1 MIKHNLDISSIY
13 ERRRNQAHAALT
25 QRMEQLYE
33 TYPTLEELDYAIKF
47 TGIAMGKAAM
57 TGDLSAVTAAKEKLA
72 SLREEK
78 AAFLASHAIDKKML
92 ALQYAC
98 EKCKDTGF
106 VEGENGL
113 QEHCSCYRS
122 LAIEHLYQS
131 FTLDPERSM
140 TFDRFSLEVY
150 PNTIDKKRYGLDIS
164 PREKMK
170 ENLALCQTFAEHFE
184 ESGVKNILI
193 YGESGVGKTF
203 MCGCIANALL
213 SRGVPVLYLSAT
225 ELFHIIAQNRTGRAD
240 LAGSMV
246 MEDLTQAE
254 LLIIDDLGT
263 ESRSDSRCAE
273 FLEILNKR
281 KALNGRR
288 PCRTVISTNLNLKE
302 IFSLYSE
309 RIGSRLLSEF
319 NCCKFVGDDIR
330 MI

>member
-1 MIKHNLDISSIY
+1 MTKQTMDISSIY
-13 ERRRNQAHAALT
+13 EARRNAAQNALT
-25 QRMEQLYE
+25 QRIQELYK
-33 TYPTLEELDYAIKF
+33 TFPTLEELDYAIKLI
-47 TGIAMGKAAM
+47 GITMSKAAIQN
-57 TGDLSAVTAAKEKLA
+57 DSAALTSAKEKLA
-72 SLREEK
+72 SLRKEK
-78 AAFLASHAIDKKML
+78 ADFLASNSIDEKML
-92 ALQYAC
+92 TLQYTC

-106 VEGENGL
+106 ITDKNGL
-113 QEHCSCYRS
+113 QEHCSCYRT

-131 FTLDPERSM
+131 FTLDAERTM
-140 TFDRFSLEVY
+140 TFDGFSLDVY
-150 PNTIDKKRYGLDIS
+150 PDVVDKQRYGLDVS

-170 ENLALCQTFAEHFE
+170 ENLALCQQFVEHFGE
-184 ESGVKNILI
+184 PGVKNILI
-193 YGESGVGKTF
+193 YGEAGVGKTF

-225 ELFHIIAQNRTGRAD
+225 EMFHIIAKNRTGRAD
-240 LAGSMV
+240 VAGNMV

-263 ESRSDSRCAE
+263 ESRTDSRCAE

-281 KALNGRR
+281 KALSGRR
-288 PCRTVISTNLNLKE
+288 PCHTVISTNLNLKE

-319 NCCKFVGDDIR
+319 HCCKFAGDDIR